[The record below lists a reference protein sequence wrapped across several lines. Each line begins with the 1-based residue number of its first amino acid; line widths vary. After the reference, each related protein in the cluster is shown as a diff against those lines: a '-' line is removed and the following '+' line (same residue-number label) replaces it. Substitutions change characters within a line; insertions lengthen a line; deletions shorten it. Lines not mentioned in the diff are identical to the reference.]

1 MNDLI
6 VLVKLEYA
14 FVIDTQFSIH
24 SVVSTVT
31 YPFSLQKLER

>member
-1 MNDLI
+1 MYNLI
-6 VLVKLEYA
+6 LLLQPEYA

-24 SVVSTVT
+24 SVVSPVT